1 MKKHHR
7 KPQATRYTLFH
18 EMCASST
25 EPLPDSWQRTQLT
38 SMWDG
43 LAQLEAG
50 TKPGPED
57 WSVCSDAVNL
67 LETLVTQG
75 EVEDTQG
82 LLSDAITALAQAGQR
97 HKAGQALR
105 LSGPGMQAVRAVLED
120 YAEVMAVMPARTMIR
135 CHRLTERRIREI
147 LQGKKL
153 PHDVQVMA
161 I

>member
-1 MKKHHR
+1 MKKHR
-7 KPQATRYTLFH
+7 KPQATLYTLFH
-18 EMCASST
+18 EMCASPT
-25 EPLPDSWQRTQLT
+25 EPLPAEWQRTQLT

-43 LAQLEAG
+43 LAQLETGAS
-50 TKPGPED
+50 PGRED

-75 EVEDTQG
+75 EVEDVQG

-120 YAEVMAVMPARTMIR
+120 YAAVMAVLPARTMIR
-135 CHRLTERRIREI
+135 CHRLTEKRLMAI
-147 LQGKKL
+147 LAGKRQA
-153 PHDVQVMA
+153 HDVCVLSL
-161 I
+161 

>member
-1 MKKHHR
+1 MKKHR

-18 EMCASST
+18 ELCASPT
-25 EPLPDSWQRTQLT
+25 EPLPESWQRTQLT

-43 LAQLEAG
+43 LSQLEAG
-50 TKPGPED
+50 KAPGPED

-120 YAEVMAVMPARTMIR
+120 YAAVMAVLSARTMIR
-135 CHRLTERRIREI
+135 CHRLTEKRLMAI
-147 LQGKKL
+147 LAGKKL
-153 PHDVQVMA
+153 PHDVMVVA
-161 I
+161 L

>member
-1 MKKHHR
+1 MKKHR
-7 KPQATRYTLFH
+7 KPKATRYTLFH
-18 EMCASST
+18 ELCADPIN
-25 EPLPDSWQRTQLT
+25 PLPQSWQRTQLT

-43 LAQLEAG
+43 LAQLETGA
-50 TKPGPED
+50 KPGPED

-75 EVEDTQG
+75 EVEDAQG

-120 YAEVMAVMPARTMIR
+120 YSAVIAVLTARTMIR
-135 CHRLTERRIREI
+135 CHRLTEKRLMAI
-147 LQGKKL
+147 LAGKRQA
-153 PHDVQVMA
+153 HDVCVVSL
-161 I
+161 

>member
-1 MKKHHR
+1 MKKYR

-18 EMCASST
+18 ELCASPT
-25 EPLPDSWQRTQLT
+25 EPLPEAWQRTQLT

-43 LAQLEAG
+43 LAQLETGA
-50 TKPGPED
+50 TPGPED

-67 LETLVTQG
+67 LETLIKQG

-97 HKAGQALR
+97 HKAGQTLR
-105 LSGPGMQAVRAVLED
+105 LSGLGMQAVRAVLED
-120 YAEVMAVMPARTMIR
+120 YAAVMSVLPARVMIR

-147 LQGKKL
+147 LQGKEL
-153 PHDVQVMA
+153 PYDVQVMA
-161 I
+161 V